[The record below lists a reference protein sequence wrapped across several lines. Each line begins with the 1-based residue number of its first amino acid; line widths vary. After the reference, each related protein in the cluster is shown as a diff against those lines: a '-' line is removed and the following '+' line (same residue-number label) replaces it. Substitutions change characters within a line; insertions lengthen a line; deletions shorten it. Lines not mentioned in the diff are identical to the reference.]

1 MVPDFL
7 PKDKHIAS
15 IYFIS
20 YLDVYFI
27 IIFSNLVVAY
37 SDNRQ
42 DKTIRLCLS
51 KFINFDH
58 VMDDFF
64 IFFH

>member
-20 YLDVYFI
+20 YLDVCFI
-27 IIFSNLVVAY
+27 IIFSNLVVAW

-42 DKTIRLCLS
+42 DKTKRYVYAYQNL
-51 KFINFDH
+51 
-58 VMDDFF
+58 
-64 IFFH
+64 